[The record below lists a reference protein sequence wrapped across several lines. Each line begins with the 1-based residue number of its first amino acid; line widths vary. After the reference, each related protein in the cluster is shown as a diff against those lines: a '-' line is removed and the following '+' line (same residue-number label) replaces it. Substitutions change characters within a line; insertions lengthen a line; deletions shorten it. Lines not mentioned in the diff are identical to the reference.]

1 MKRIAIYSKEIP
13 TTTFIE
19 NLVTLLSENGYH
31 IFLFGH
37 IRKRITYN
45 GRVTIIPSP
54 QKGWILPWFVA
65 YHWFILLFK
74 KPSKSFHAVKVCW
87 ASGGLG
93 TYLRKLS
100 LILPVLNT
108 KLDFFHIQ
116 WANDLQSIPEFFELL
131 DCPIDLSLRGAHINY
146 APLVRAG
153 LGESYQKYFPSIRR
167 FHAVSKAIGKEAEK
181 YEADSQ
187 KIQVVY
193 SSVKPEIISQFE
205 PRTFC
210 NRAEP
215 KLVSVGR
222 FHWKKG
228 YQYALEALHQLKK
241 EGINAHYTIVAQGS
255 IPEEIIYMIHELEL
269 KQNVSIINGLPQS
282 EIIKLLK
289 TQDLFILP
297 SVEEGIA
304 NVVLEAMAVGTPVIS
319 TDCGG
324 MVEAIQTEV
333 NGYIVATRDVLAIVD
348 TVKKYIQL
356 PLAEITSL
364 SENAYKT
371 ILRQHTHQTMLEGFK
386 RFYEN

>member
-1 MKRIAIYSKEIP
+1 
-13 TTTFIE
+13 
-19 NLVTLLSENGYH
+19 
-31 IFLFGH
+31 
-37 IRKRITYN
+37 
-45 GRVTIIPSP
+45 
-54 QKGWILPWFVA
+54 
-65 YHWFILLFK
+65 
-74 KPSKSFHAVKVCW
+74 
-87 ASGGLG
+87 
-93 TYLRKLS
+93 
-100 LILPVLNT
+100 
-108 KLDFFHIQ
+108 
-116 WANDLQSIPEFFELL
+116 
-131 DCPIDLSLRGAHINY
+131 
-146 APLVRAG
+146 
-153 LGESYQKYFPSIRR
+153 
-167 FHAVSKAIGKEAEK
+167 
-181 YEADSQ
+181 
-187 KIQVVY
+187 
-193 SSVKPEIISQFE
+193 
-205 PRTFC
+205 
-210 NRAEP
+210 
-215 KLVSVGR
+215 
-222 FHWKKG
+222 
-228 YQYALEALHQLKK
+228 
-241 EGINAHYTIVAQGS
+241 
-255 IPEEIIYMIHELEL
+255 LEL